1 MENPIRVKITGDQ
14 TFIDSLRRYASDNS
28 AEFKI
33 EGEQSEPIP
42 ERLGFDFG
50 IIVTIITVI
59 SGAVNIGR
67 AVNEIVKALRESK
80 TPKALIETPSQS
92 VEILSEDDAAE
103 NIAKLSTLMQ
113 SPHKG

>member
-1 MENPIRVKITGDQ
+1 MENPMRVKITGDQ

-28 AEFKI
+28 DGFKI

-59 SGAVNIGR
+59 SGAANIGR

-80 TPKALIETPSQS
+80 TPKALIETPSKTE
-92 VEILSEDDAAE
+92 EILSEDDDAK

-113 SPHKG
+113 QPQKG